1 MQGKGVK
8 QRVHSGSCPRL
19 PGMHIGFTWAGVLG
33 GRGEDFVSLGK
44 VCWQVSPRLSSLGV
58 GEGEMGSL
66 RRLSFMRLVP
76 WSGSVGEG
84 GGEGVHVH

>member
-33 GRGEDFVSLGK
+33 GRVRTLLAWGRCAGRSHPGSAAWELGRVRWAVSEDSAL
-44 VCWQVSPRLSSLGV
+44 
-58 GEGEMGSL
+58 
-66 RRLSFMRLVP
+66 
-76 WSGSVGEG
+76 
-84 GGEGVHVH
+84 